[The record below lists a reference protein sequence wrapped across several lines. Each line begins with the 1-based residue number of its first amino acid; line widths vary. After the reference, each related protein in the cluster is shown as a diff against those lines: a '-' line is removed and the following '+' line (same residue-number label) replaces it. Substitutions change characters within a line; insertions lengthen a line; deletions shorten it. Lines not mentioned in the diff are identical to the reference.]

1 MSDYHDTR
9 HIIHDLARAQLLN
22 EKRARLGLISAL
34 MAQSPPLQLTTA
46 AVLLTI
52 DLFGDCPFFKIVRL
66 VGCHQDTIRKQ
77 LSSLSKDFG
86 LIEARVEKPSRRR
99 IYRLTEKGRELVA
112 RIREE
117 SREQMRQ
124 ACDLHSI
131 EEEGD
136 E

>member
-1 MSDYHDTR
+1 
-9 HIIHDLARAQLLN
+9 
-22 EKRARLGLISAL
+22 

-99 IYRLTEKGRELVA
+99 FYRLTEKGRELMLSL
-112 RIREE
+112 
-117 SREQMRQ
+117 SRGAQAQMRQ
-124 ACDLHSI
+124 ACNLHGV